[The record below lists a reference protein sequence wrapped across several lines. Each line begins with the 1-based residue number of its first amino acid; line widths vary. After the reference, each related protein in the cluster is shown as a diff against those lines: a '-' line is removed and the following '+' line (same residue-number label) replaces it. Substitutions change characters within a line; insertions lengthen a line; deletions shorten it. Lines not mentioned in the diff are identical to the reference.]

1 MDFSRTFQGKVLCL
15 FVQFACAQLIIDGH
29 FIHANNDIL
38 VLKRS
43 APRSGEEAR
52 GGGGGIWERNGGGGG
67 GGGGGGWRSRWRGL
81 DLEERNNS

>member
-1 MDFSRTFQGKVLCL
+1 MEFSRTFQGKVLCL
-15 FVQFACAQLIIDGH
+15 FVQFASAQLIIDGH

-52 GGGGGIWERNGGGGG
+52 GGDMGKKLGGWGGGGVEDG
-67 GGGGGGWRSRWRGL
+67 GVGGEDGFGRK
-81 DLEERNNS
+81 E

>member
-1 MDFSRTFQGKVLCL
+1 MLCL
-15 FVQFACAQLIIDGH
+15 FVQFASAQLIIDGH

-52 GGGGGIWERNGGGGG
+52 GGDMGKKLGGVGG
-67 GGGGGGWRSRWRGL
+67 GGGGGGWRSRWRGWIWKKGIIV
-81 DLEERNNS
+81 SA